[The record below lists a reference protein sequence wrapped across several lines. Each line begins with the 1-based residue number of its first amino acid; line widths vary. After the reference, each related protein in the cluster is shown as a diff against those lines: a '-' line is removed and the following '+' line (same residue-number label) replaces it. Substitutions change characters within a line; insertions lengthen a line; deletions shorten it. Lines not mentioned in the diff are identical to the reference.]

1 MATQGGL
8 TLIPEKKKGK
18 LTILKGKNETDSMC
32 VVTFFGVDV
41 QTWADVSAYAHMSIA
56 LPAGYSAL
64 EIVSLMSSV
73 GYMGWLI

>member
-1 MATQGGL
+1 
-8 TLIPEKKKGK
+8 
-18 LTILKGKNETDSMC
+18 MC
-32 VVTFFGVDV
+32 VVTFFGIDV
-41 QTWADVSAYAHMSIA
+41 QTWADVSVYAHMSIA

>member
-1 MATQGGL
+1 MATQGSL
-8 TLIPEKKKGK
+8 TLIPEQKGK
-18 LTILKGKNETDSMC
+18 LKILKGKDETDE
-32 VVTFFGVDV
+32 TFFGVDV

>member
-1 MATQGGL
+1 
-8 TLIPEKKKGK
+8 
-18 LTILKGKNETDSMC
+18 MC

>member
-1 MATQGGL
+1 
-8 TLIPEKKKGK
+8 
-18 LTILKGKNETDSMC
+18 MC

-73 GYMGWLI
+73 GYMGWLIWMSALLIWIMHVGCVVSWSLALKEATLD